1 MNVSTPTGRCGPCC
15 SIAATGSTATT
26 LLMSAAAKS
35 RQPISAQYF
44 VGSIRFF
51 SVASGLAGGDGL
63 DFDFEFGAREP
74 LHDHQCRSRRGGAH
88 KFIPHFHV
96 SAQIF
101 GGADVGIDP
110 YDVGERH
117 SGLAQDRRDRAKTQ
131 ARLGLDG
138 VGNYAVSPDAQ
149 LPRAKDEPSSRTDFD
164 AVSVIGEGRMDGTR
178 IQRAHREPVSDKA
191 SKSRLTLAAGRGKI
205 DPGACWGRNSLPALT
220 ERGGGGGGRAPLPQ
234 ASRALNRGAEE
245 PHPGPSP

>member
-51 SVASGLAGGDGL
+51 SVASGLAGGDSL
-63 DFDFEFGAREP
+63 DFDLEFGAREP
-74 LHDHQCRSRRGGAH
+74 LHDHQCRSRRRGAY

-110 YDVGERH
+110 HDVGERH
-117 SGLAQDRRDRAKTQ
+117 SGLAQDRRDRSKTQ

-149 LPRAKDEPSSRTDFD
+149 LPRAKDEPSARSDFE
-164 AVSVIGEGRMDGTR
+164 AVCVVGEGRMDGTR
-178 IQRAHREPVSDKA
+178 IQRAHRIPVPTEPIRLRYPLPGVEARSTMGAHVA
-191 SKSRLTLAAGRGKI
+191 SPGAVTQGREQLMKLDGDWLSAGLCLAA
-205 DPGACWGRNSLPALT
+205 
-220 ERGGGGGGRAPLPQ
+220 
-234 ASRALNRGAEE
+234 
-245 PHPGPSP
+245 

>member
-63 DFDFEFGAREP
+63 DFDLEFGAREP
-74 LHDHQCRSRRGGAH
+74 LHYHQCRSRRWGAY

-110 YDVGERH
+110 HDVGERH
-117 SGLAQDRRDRAKTQ
+117 SGLAQDRRDRPKTE
-131 ARLGLDG
+131 ARLRLDG
-138 VGNYAVSPDAQ
+138 FGNGAVPPDAQ
-149 LPRAKDEPSSRTDFD
+149 LPRAKDQPSARSDFD
-164 AVSVIGEGRMDGTR
+164 AGCVVGEGGVDGTR
-178 IQRAHREPVSDKA
+178 IERAHQEPVSGEA
-191 SKSRLTLAAGRGKI
+191 SKSRLTLAARRGKI
-205 DPGACWGRNSLPALT
+205 DTEACWGRKFP
-220 ERGGGGGGRAPLPQ
+220 
-234 ASRALNRGAEE
+234 SRPYGE
-245 PHPGPSP
+245 G

>member
-51 SVASGLAGGDGL
+51 SVASGRAGG
-63 DFDFEFGAREP
+63 
-74 LHDHQCRSRRGGAH
+74 H

-110 YDVGERH
+110 HDVGERH
-117 SGLAQDRRDRAKTQ
+117 SGLAQDRRDRSKTQ
-131 ARLGLDG
+131 ARLRLDG
-138 VGNYAVSPDAQ
+138 FGNDAVPPDAQ
-149 LPRAKDEPSSRTDFD
+149 LPRAKDEPSARSDFE
-164 AVSVIGEGRMDGTR
+164 AVCV
-178 IQRAHREPVSDKA
+178 
-191 SKSRLTLAAGRGKI
+191 
-205 DPGACWGRNSLPALT
+205 
-220 ERGGGGGGRAPLPQ
+220 
-234 ASRALNRGAEE
+234 
-245 PHPGPSP
+245 